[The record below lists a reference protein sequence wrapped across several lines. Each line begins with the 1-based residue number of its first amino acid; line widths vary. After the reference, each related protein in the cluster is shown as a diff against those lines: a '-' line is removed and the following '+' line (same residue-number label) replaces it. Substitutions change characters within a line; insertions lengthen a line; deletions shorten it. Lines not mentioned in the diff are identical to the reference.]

1 MLTLPRVAC
10 YRVDVNIPAISTGE
24 PLGNGVVKRPTRL
37 ADGRELIYYDDPG
50 TSLGSERRVDAR
62 DLAPRP
68 DTATMRRDVL
78 TGDWV
83 SVAAARQNR
92 AFLPPAHLD
101 PLAPQSA
108 SNPSEIPSRYDVA
121 VFENKSPSFG
131 PALASAHDGVP
142 AGVDAPRD
150 LADLDAPGL
159 GRTRTSVGRCEVVC
173 FSPEHSG
180 SFGTQTPT
188 RARTVIEAWADR
200 TAALSALPGVEQ
212 VFPFENRGEA
222 IGVTLPH
229 PHGQIYAYPYITPR
243 TAGLLASIEREGAD
257 LFDRILD
264 FERES
269 NRVILS
275 GEHWTAFVPFAARW
289 PLEVHVLPHR
299 HVADISETTDAERDE
314 LAPLYLRLLRG
325 VDALYDTETPYIAAW
340 HQAPV
345 NRGRD
350 TVRLNLQLTSPRRA
364 ADKLKFLA
372 GSEAAMGAWIGDVP
386 PESAATRLREAVA
399 SIPEVTL

>member
-1 MLTLPRVAC
+1 ME
-10 YRVDVNIPAISTGE
+10 YRVDVNIPTDTPAATE
-24 PLGNGVVKRPTRL
+24 LGAGVLKRPTRL
-37 ADGRELIYYDDPG
+37 ADGRELIYYDDPA
-50 TSLGSERRVDAR
+50 TTLGPDRAVDAR
-62 DLAPRP
+62 DLDPRP
-68 DTATMRRDVL
+68 ATATMRQDIL

-92 AFLPPAHLD
+92 AFLPPAELD

-108 SNPSEIPSRYDVA
+108 TNPSEIPSLYDVA

-131 PALASAHDGVP
+131 PALAAAVG
-142 AGVDAPRD
+142 DAPEAADPPRGI
-150 LADLDAPGL
+150 ADLEHLGL

-173 FSPEHSG
+173 FSPERTG
-180 SFGTQTPT
+180 SFGTQTVT

-200 TAALSALPGVEQ
+200 TAALSALPGIEQ

-222 IGVTLPH
+222 IGVTLHH
-229 PHGQIYAYPYITPR
+229 PHGQIYAYPYVTPR
-243 TAGLLASIEREGAD
+243 TTRLLDSIDRTAPD
-257 LFDRILD
+257 LFQRILE
-264 FERES
+264 FEQAGP
-269 NRVILS
+269 RVLLR

-289 PLEVHVLPHR
+289 PLEIHLLPHR
-299 HVADISETTDAERDE
+299 HVPDFAALSAEERDE

-325 VDALYDTETPYIAAW
+325 VDALYDSPTPYIAAW

-345 NRGRD
+345 NVGRN

-386 PESAATRLREAVA
+386 PEAAADRLRAAIEGV
-399 SIPEVTL
+399 SL